1 MVIDEHQNGIP
12 VAWVISECQTGETI
26 CESTCTSVLAPLR
39 EKFSWLFS
47 PGSYSLRR
55 FIWQADLVGVVNFVY
70 EAFQLRR
77 QVKQSRGFGSG

>member
-1 MVIDEHQNGIP
+1 MCQEAVGDEHHF
-12 VAWVISECQTGETI
+12 VFHC
-26 CESTCTSVLAPLR
+26 SVLAPLR